1 MAARAMWK
9 ARIRFGDVD
18 VPVKLYSAIRSTS
31 GVHFRLLHEKDLQP
45 VQQQMVN
52 PQTGKV
58 VEYEDVRRAFPT
70 EDGELVLLDDEEL
83 AELEP
88 EASRDIEITRFV
100 DPDVITHPWYD
111 RPYYLGPDDS
121 DQEYFALAA
130 ALRRQK
136 KEGVARWVM
145 RRKEYV
151 GALRLE
157 GEHLMLMTLRHAGEV
172 VPASA
177 LEAPGGRAL
186 DRKEIQM
193 AKQLVAALEGDLELE
208 AYHDEYRERVLELV
222 EAKAQGKVL
231 KFPKA
236 PKKKADDESLAAMLE
251 QSLKATKKKASA

>member
-1 MAARAMWK
+1 M
-9 ARIRFGDVD
+9 
-18 VPVKLYSAIRSTS
+18 
-31 GVHFRLLHEKDLQP
+31 HFRLLHEKDLQP

-70 EDGELVLLDDEEL
+70 ADGELVLLDDEEL

-100 DPDVITHPWYD
+100 DPDVIAHPWYD